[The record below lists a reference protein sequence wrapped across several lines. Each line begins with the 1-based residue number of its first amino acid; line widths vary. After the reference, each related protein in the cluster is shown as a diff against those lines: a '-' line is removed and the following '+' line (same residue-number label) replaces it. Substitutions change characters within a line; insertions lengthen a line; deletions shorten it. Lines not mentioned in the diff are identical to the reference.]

1 VIDPG
6 YDGDAITAAIAER
19 GLSVSGVLAT
29 HAHFDHIASVSA
41 VQAACGAP
49 PFYLHAGDA
58 KILKTANVYT
68 MFLNSDKFEV
78 PAASRDLIDGEVLA
92 LGGRSLKVHHAP
104 GHTPGGCVFE
114 ADGAL
119 FTGDLLIQTAEELRK
134 LPGFDAAQL
143 EASRRRVLDGFPLS
157 TRVFP
162 GHGKETSLGALRER
176 FS

>member
-6 YDGDAITAAIAER
+6 YDGDEITGAIKER

-49 PFYLHAGDA
+49 PFYVHAGDA

-68 MFLNSDKFEV
+68 TFLNSGKFEV
-78 PAASRDLIDGEVLA
+78 PAASLGLSDGEVLA
-92 LGGRSLKVHHAP
+92 LGGRSLKVIHAP

-114 ADGAL
+114 AGGAL
-119 FTGDLLIQTAEELRK
+119 FTGDLLIKTSEELRR
-134 LPGFDAAQL
+134 LPGFDAALL
-143 EASRRRVLDGFPLS
+143 ESSRRRVLDGFPPAS
-157 TRVFP
+157 RVFP
-162 GHGKETSLGALRER
+162 GHGKETSLGELRSR